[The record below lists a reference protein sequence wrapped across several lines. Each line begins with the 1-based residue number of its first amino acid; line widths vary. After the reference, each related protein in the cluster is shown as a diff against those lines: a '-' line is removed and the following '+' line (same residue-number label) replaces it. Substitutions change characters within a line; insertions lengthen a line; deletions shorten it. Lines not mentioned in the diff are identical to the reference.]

1 MDKKVLITA
10 NSEGIIVR
18 GLEAKL
24 KGLGIETVFV
34 APKVDELRRELD
46 NTPLIIFLAED
57 DVEKYMEGMIYLKDF
72 CTEKDAKI
80 IVVAGKS
87 NYNVV
92 ARNVGGG
99 HILDCFERPIDMDK
113 MLTEVSAYL
122 VKAAQMSQKKSILIV
137 DDDVSYMSMI
147 MDWLK
152 DTYRVSLVNSGVEAI
167 TWMATNKPDLVLL
180 DYEMP
185 ITNGPQVLQMIR
197 SSNELASTPV
207 MFLTG
212 KGDKESIMQVLSLK
226 PAGYLLK
233 TVDRN
238 GLREALAGFFAK
250 QLATNG

>member
-24 KGLGIETVFV
+24 KGLGIETVFGT
-34 APKVDELRRELD
+34 PKVDELQRGLD
-46 NTPLIIFLAED
+46 GTPLIIFLAED
-57 DVEKYMEGMIYLKDF
+57 DVEKYAEGMIYLKDY
-72 CTEKDAKI
+72 CTENDAKI
-80 IVVAGKS
+80 IVVAEKF
-87 NYNVV
+87 NYEVV
-92 ARNVGGG
+92 AGNVGGN
-99 HILDCFERPIDMDK
+99 HVLECFSRPIDMDK
-113 MLTEVSAYL
+113 MLTVVSNYL
-122 VKAAQMSQKKSILIV
+122 VKVAEMSRKKTILIV

-152 DTYRVSLVNSGVEAI
+152 DSSRVSPVNSGVEAI

-197 SSNELASTPV
+197 ASSELAATPV

-212 KGDKESIMQVLSLK
+212 KGDRESIIQVMSLK

-233 TVDRN
+233 SVDKN
-238 GLREALAGFFAK
+238 GLREALAAFFAK
-250 QLATNG
+250 QMATN

>member
-10 NSEGIIVR
+10 ISEGIIVR

-24 KGLGIETVFV
+24 KGLGIETVFGT
-34 APKVDELRRELD
+34 PKVDELQRGLD
-46 NTPLIIFLAED
+46 GTPLIILLAED
-57 DVEKYMEGMIYLKDF
+57 DVEKYSEGMVYLKDY
-72 CTEKDAKI
+72 CTENDAKI
-80 IVVAGKS
+80 IVVAEKS
-87 NYNVV
+87 NYEVV
-92 ARNVGGG
+92 AGNVGGN
-99 HILDCFERPIDMDK
+99 HVLECFSRPIDMDK
-113 MLTEVSAYL
+113 MLTVVSNYL
-122 VKAAQMSQKKSILIV
+122 VKVAEMSRKKTILIV

-152 DTYRVSLVNSGVEAI
+152 DSYRVSPVNSGVEAI
-167 TWMATNKPDLVLL
+167 TWMAKNKPDLVLL

-197 SSNELASTPV
+197 ASSELAATPV

-212 KGDKESIMQVLSLK
+212 KGDRESIIQVMSLK

-233 TVDRN
+233 SVDKN

-250 QLATNG
+250 QMATN

>member
-24 KGLGIETVFV
+24 KGLGIETVFGT
-34 APKVDELRRELD
+34 PKVDELQRGLD
-46 NTPLIIFLAED
+46 GTPLIILLAED
-57 DVEKYMEGMIYLKDF
+57 DVEKYSEGMVYLKDY
-72 CTEKDAKI
+72 CTENDAKI
-80 IVVAGKS
+80 IVVAEKS
-87 NYNVV
+87 NYEVV
-92 ARNVGGG
+92 AGNVGGN
-99 HILDCFERPIDMDK
+99 HVLECFSRPIDMDK
-113 MLTEVSAYL
+113 MLTVVSNYL
-122 VKAAQMSQKKSILIV
+122 VKVAEMSRKKTILIV

-152 DTYRVSLVNSGVEAI
+152 DSYRVSPVNSGVEAI
-167 TWMATNKPDLVLL
+167 TWMAKNKPDLVLL

-197 SSNELASTPV
+197 ASSELAATPV

-212 KGDKESIMQVLSLK
+212 KGDRESIIQVMSLK

-233 TVDRN
+233 SVDKN
-238 GLREALAGFFAK
+238 GLREALAAFFAK
-250 QLATNG
+250 QMATN

>member
-34 APKVDELRRELD
+34 TPKVDELRRELD

-122 VKAAQMSQKKSILIV
+122 VKVAQMSQKKSILIV

-212 KGDKESIMQVLSLK
+212 KGDRESIIQVMSLK

-233 TVDRN
+233 SVDKN

>member
-1 MDKKVLITA
+1 
-10 NSEGIIVR
+10 
-18 GLEAKL
+18 
-24 KGLGIETVFV
+24 
-34 APKVDELRRELD
+34 
-46 NTPLIIFLAED
+46 
-57 DVEKYMEGMIYLKDF
+57 
-72 CTEKDAKI
+72 
-80 IVVAGKS
+80 
-87 NYNVV
+87 
-92 ARNVGGG
+92 
-99 HILDCFERPIDMDK
+99 
-113 MLTEVSAYL
+113 
-122 VKAAQMSQKKSILIV
+122 
-137 DDDVSYMSMI
+137 MI
-147 MDWLK
+147 MGWLK

-238 GLREALAGFFAK
+238 GLRETLAGFFAK